1 MFIFFNWQ
9 GTRYKSQGVRSTN
22 STKISL
28 QSFNMVLEV
37 LGNAIR
43 TLVHELQFV
52 FSEPTSLPPFRAHSH
67 VIPLLS
73 NSNLQTSDLTI
84 THMTLPL
91 PTWSKY

>member
-52 FSEPTSLPPFRAHSH
+52 FSKPTSLPPFRVYSYA
-67 VIPLLS
+67 IPLLP
-73 NSNLQTSDLTI
+73 NSKHQNVRPYCYPYGQKI
-84 THMTLPL
+84 EIEN
-91 PTWSKY
+91 